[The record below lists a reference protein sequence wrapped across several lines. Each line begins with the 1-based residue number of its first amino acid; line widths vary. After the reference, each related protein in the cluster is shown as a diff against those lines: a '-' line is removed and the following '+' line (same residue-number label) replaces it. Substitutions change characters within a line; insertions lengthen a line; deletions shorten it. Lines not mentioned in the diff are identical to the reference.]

1 MSLRTPHRMLLIVGV
16 ASALAAVPAT
26 ISGRPGRFSTVNDR
40 SAPPFSTL
48 AAAINDLGVI
58 AGSYLDASSNVGA
71 VVGFY
76 LDSSGKFHGFELS
89 PAR

>member
-1 MSLRTPHRMLLIVGV
+1 MFAIMKAIEPPL
-16 ASALAAVPAT
+16 ALANG
-26 ISGRPGRFSTVNDR
+26 S